1 MTTIDDEVLAR
12 LRHQANVTSE
22 ATIGSIAGVWA
33 RQSDLRTLLASYDE
47 MKGRIEEAVRLME
60 PAIIAGTIRS
70 PFGTRK
76 ALTGWAVDLASF
88 VSREKVDGGA
98 RG

>member
-1 MTTIDDEVLAR
+1 MTTIDEAR
-12 LRHQANVTSE
+12 AELTEAASAPEAAWCLVPAN
-22 ATIGSIAGVWA
+22 
-33 RQSDLRTLLASYDE
+33 DLRTLLSSYDE
-47 MKGRIEEAVRLME
+47 MKGRIEEAVRLMG
-60 PAIIAGTIRS
+60 PAIVAGTIRS
-70 PFGTRK
+70 PLGTRK